1 MEQISA
7 SLYRTCYNKKYLIGG
22 VPLPIGLLLS
32 GPASVS
38 GRGMQS
44 GRDFLMTEEN
54 KEGSLF
60 GRVVPLPLVDEIK
73 ESYLNY
79 AMSVIVGRALPDVR
93 DGLKPVQRRV
103 LYAMSELGLRH
114 NSAYKKSAR
123 VVGET
128 MGKYHPHGDSSIYET
143 MVRMA
148 QDWSLRYC
156 LVDGQGNFGSIDGDS
171 PAAMRYTEARLH
183 ETGELMLADIDEE
196 TVDWGPNFDESLQE
210 PLYLP
215 AVLPNLL
222 INGSTGIAV
231 GMATNIPPHN
241 LREVVDVLCWIL
253 ETGKAA
259 GELSL
264 ADILERMPGPDF
276 PTGGL
281 ILGRQGIYDAYR
293 TGRGR
298 IVVRGRIHA
307 EEGRRGRACVVV
319 TEIPFMVNKTN
330 LIETMVSCV
339 QNKEIDG
346 VSDIRDESDREGMR
360 IVLDL
365 TRDGDP
371 DLVMRQLYR
380 RTQLQSTFGVIN
392 LALDKGRPRE
402 LPIAEILGLFL
413 DHRRDVVRR
422 RTQFRLDKALAREH
436 IVEGLVKALDIIDQ
450 VIQLIRSSASAAE
463 ARDGLVG
470 QLGFSEL
477 QAQAI
482 LEMRLQRL
490 TGLEREKLDEELR
503 QLLRDIA
510 SYREILGNSS
520 VLDGVIRDELRDLS
534 RRFGDDRRTEIVD
547 DYRESADEDLIPESD
562 IVVVLSKDGF
572 LRRQDLESYTLQGRG
587 GKGRK
592 GASVQEDDSIATVCV
607 THTHRDLYFFTNKGR
622 VLSLKGFSIPE
633 TRMGKGKQISRLLPL
648 EEGERVVTLS
658 SGDLEGLNYVF
669 FLTKDAVAKRIQLSE
684 LVDSNR
690 PRRIITLD
698 DGDEIAQVRLTT
710 GRDDLLLMTAG
721 AQALRVPE
729 EEFRSMGRGARGVQ
743 AMRLAPGDFIISCDV
758 VCEDC
763 DILILSERGVG
774 KRTRFAEFTP
784 HHRATSGVR
793 AMNLGPRTGRLVCC
807 HAVRGQDEMIAI
819 STRGRTIRVAVQ
831 EIPLLSR
838 VAMGNITVRLD
849 EGDLVADGTIVR
861 TEDRMGG
868 QTEGGEEGRE
878 PAPIFGVEPDEGP
891 AE

>member
-1 MEQISA
+1 
-7 SLYRTCYNKKYLIGG
+7 
-22 VPLPIGLLLS
+22 
-32 GPASVS
+32 
-38 GRGMQS
+38 
-44 GRDFLMTEEN
+44 MTEEN

-463 ARDGLVG
+463 AKDGLVG

-572 LRRQDLESYTLQGRG
+572 LKRQDLEGYTLQGRG

-607 THTHRDLYFFTNKGR
+607 THTHRGLYFFTNKGR

-633 TRMGKGKQISRLLPL
+633 TRTGKGKQISRLLPL

>member
-1 MEQISA
+1 
-7 SLYRTCYNKKYLIGG
+7 
-22 VPLPIGLLLS
+22 
-32 GPASVS
+32 
-38 GRGMQS
+38 
-44 GRDFLMTEEN
+44 MTEEN

-463 ARDGLVG
+463 AKDGLVG

-633 TRMGKGKQISRLLPL
+633 TRTGKGKQISRLLPL

-849 EGDLVADGTIVR
+849 EGDLVADCTIVR
-861 TEDRMGG
+861 TEDRMGE
-868 QTEGGEEGRE
+868 QTTEGGEQGRE

>member
-1 MEQISA
+1 
-7 SLYRTCYNKKYLIGG
+7 
-22 VPLPIGLLLS
+22 
-32 GPASVS
+32 
-38 GRGMQS
+38 MQS

-259 GELSL
+259 EEVGL

-298 IVVRGRIHA
+298 IVVRGRVHA
-307 EEGRRGRACVVV
+307 EEGKRGRACVVV

-413 DHRRDVVRR
+413 DHRRGVVRR
-422 RTQFRLDKALAREH
+422 RTQFRLNKALAREH

-463 ARDGLVG
+463 AKEGLVG

-490 TGLEREKLDEELR
+490 TGLEREKLNEELR

-510 SYREILGNSS
+510 SYREILGDAR
-520 VLDGVIRDELRDLS
+520 VLDGVIRDELRDLG
-534 RRFGDDRRTEIVD
+534 RRFGDDRRTEIID
-547 DYRESADEDLIPESD
+547 DYRESADEELIPESD

-572 LRRQDLESYTLQGRG
+572 LKRQDLESYTLQGRG

-622 VLSLKGFSIPE
+622 VLILKGFSIPE
-633 TRMGKGKQISRLLPL
+633 TRTGKGKQISRLLPL

-658 SGDLEGLNYVF
+658 SSDMEGLNYAF

-690 PRRIITLD
+690 PRRVITLD
-698 DGDEIAQVRLTT
+698 EGDEIAQVRLTT
-710 GRDDLLLMTAG
+710 GRDDLLLMTAE

-729 EEFRSMGRGARGVQ
+729 EEFRAMGRGARGVR
-743 AMRLAPGDFIISCDV
+743 AMRLAPGDSIISCDV
-758 VCEDC
+758 VSEDC

-793 AMNLGPRTGRLVCC
+793 AMNLGARTGRLVCC
-807 HAVRGQDEMIAI
+807 HAVRDQDEMIAV

-849 EGDLVADGTIVR
+849 EGDLVADCTIVR
-861 TEDRMGG
+861 TEGGMGER
-868 QTEGGEEGRE
+868 TEGGEEGRE
-878 PAPIFGVEPDEGP
+878 PAPAFGFGPDEGP
-891 AE
+891 SE

>member
-7 SLYRTCYNKKYLIGG
+7 SLYRTCYNKKHLIGG

-32 GPASVS
+32 ASASVS

-253 ETGKAA
+253 ETGKAV

-346 VSDIRDESDREGMR
+346 VSDIRDESNREGMR

-463 ARDGLVG
+463 AKDGLVG

-633 TRMGKGKQISRLLPL
+633 TRTGKGKQISRLLPL

-698 DGDEIAQVRLTT
+698 EGDEIAQVRLTT

-861 TEDRMGG
+861 TEDRMEG
-868 QTEGGEEGRE
+868 QTEGGEEQRK

>member
-1 MEQISA
+1 
-7 SLYRTCYNKKYLIGG
+7 
-22 VPLPIGLLLS
+22 
-32 GPASVS
+32 
-38 GRGMQS
+38 
-44 GRDFLMTEEN
+44 MTEEN

-633 TRMGKGKQISRLLPL
+633 TRTGKGKQISRLLPL

-849 EGDLVADGTIVR
+849 EGDLVADCTIVR
-861 TEDRMGG
+861 TEDRMGE
-868 QTEGGEEGRE
+868 QTTEGGEQGRE

>member
-1 MEQISA
+1 
-7 SLYRTCYNKKYLIGG
+7 
-22 VPLPIGLLLS
+22 
-32 GPASVS
+32 
-38 GRGMQS
+38 MQS

-259 GELSL
+259 EEVGL

-298 IVVRGRIHA
+298 IVVRGRVHA
-307 EEGRRGRACVVV
+307 EEGKRGRACVVV

-413 DHRRDVVRR
+413 DHRRGVVRR
-422 RTQFRLDKALAREH
+422 RTQFRLNKALAREH

-463 ARDGLVG
+463 AKDGLVG

-490 TGLEREKLDEELR
+490 TGLEREKLNEELR

-510 SYREILGNSS
+510 SYREILGDAR
-520 VLDGVIRDELRDLS
+520 VLDGVIRDELRDLG
-534 RRFGDDRRTEIVD
+534 RRFGDDRRTEIID
-547 DYRESADEDLIPESD
+547 DYRESADEELIPESD

-572 LRRQDLESYTLQGRG
+572 LKRQDLESYTLQGRG

-622 VLSLKGFSIPE
+622 VLILKGFSIPE
-633 TRMGKGKQISRLLPL
+633 TRTGKGKQISRLLPL

-658 SGDLEGLNYVF
+658 SSDMEGLNYAF

-690 PRRIITLD
+690 PRRVITLD
-698 DGDEIAQVRLTT
+698 EGDEIAQVRLTT
-710 GRDDLLLMTAG
+710 GRDDLLLMTAE

-729 EEFRSMGRGARGVQ
+729 EEFRAMGRGARGVR
-743 AMRLAPGDFIISCDV
+743 AMRLAPGDSIISCDV
-758 VCEDC
+758 VSEDC
-763 DILILSERGVG
+763 YILILSERGVG

-807 HAVRGQDEMIAI
+807 HAVRDQDEMIAV

-849 EGDLVADGTIVR
+849 EGDLVADCTIVR
-861 TEDRMGG
+861 TEGGMGER
-868 QTEGGEEGRE
+868 TEGGEEGRE
-878 PAPIFGVEPDEGP
+878 PAPAFGFGPDKGP